1 MEDLLVAH
9 PDINVVL
16 GENDSMVLGARK
28 ALIIFLILTMV
39 LGAAFLGIK
48 AYEWKEKFDEHHV
61 PGPTFH
67 LEGESPLKYFS
78 RPSRLVVRGAGRA
91 LFDRSIDDDFSIDV
105 PFDNIETLTLE
116 TDQFFAPAD
125 RSRPWRRSGDR
136 RHLGLRIFRCE
147 IRPAS

>member
-1 MEDLLVAH
+1 MFRYLITITLIAGLLTSCGFRRKKYENPITKDTKQ
-9 PDINVVL
+9 PDKV
-16 GENDSMVLGARK
+16 
-28 ALIIFLILTMV
+28 
-39 LGAAFLGIK
+39 
-48 AYEWKEKFDEHHV
+48 
-61 PGPTFH
+61 
-67 LEGESPLKYFS
+67 
-78 RPSRLVVRGAGRA
+78 

-105 PFDNIETLTLE
+105 PFDNIETVTLE